1 MKRLSGI
8 LIILLLTGLCLA
20 QDSYQDYLNEQNQ
33 QQEDYINQQNTAFA
47 NYHNQQDS
55 LFIQYKDDIEKL
67 WNEFRE
73 STPKDWVSYNEDFS
87 GRSEVSFESGE
98 IKVDAVVES
107 TSGQDEVKAQEI
119 IKNQIVSI
127 LQEKDATEEPILAD
141 QVKNPLNS
149 GKAIS
154 EKDVNELAEQ
164 IAKQAV
170 KKEIIGSDNQI
181 RMKYTISLELMPD
194 HIRKRAEKY
203 KPIIENF
210 CQEYQ
215 IDPRL
220 ALAIAHTES
229 YFNPKAYNRHGN
241 AYGMMQIVPKYAGI
255 NMNNVIF
262 HKNQKPSSEELF
274 NPDINL
280 HMGIAYLRWLADN
293 KWQKVTNPTNQI
305 YCMICSY
312 NGGPGTIY
320 KAMTGK
326 MNKIGQE
333 KWDKMINDLSTMDSK
348 KLYNKLRK
356 DVPFEETRNYI
367 EKVVGKMSNEYAMG
381 RE

>member
-1 MKRLSGI
+1 MKRLAIIG
-8 LIILLLTGLCLA
+8 LIMIICSVCLA
-20 QDSYQDYLNEQNQ
+20 QDSYQDYLNQQNQ
-33 QQEDYINQQNTAFA
+33 QQSDYVAQQDAEFA
-47 NYHNQQDS
+47 NYHQQQDS

-87 GRSEVSFESGE
+87 GRSEVSFEEGD

-107 TSGQDEVKAQEI
+107 SSPQDEVKAQEI
-119 IKNQIVSI
+119 IKKQIVSI
-127 LQEKDATEEPILAD
+127 LKEKDSTEKPILAD
-141 QVKNPLNS
+141 QVKNPVSS
-149 GKAIS
+149 GKVINEEEIEEIA
-154 EKDVNELAEQ
+154 EK
-164 IAKQAV
+164 IAATAQKV
-170 KKEIIGSDNQI
+170 EVTGSDNQT
-181 RMKYTISLELMPD
+181 RLKYTISMELIPD

-210 CQEYQ
+210 CKTYN
-215 IDPRL
+215 IDSRL

-255 NMNNVIF
+255 NMNNVLF

-293 KWQKVTNPTNQI
+293 KWDKVENETNQI

-333 KWDKMINDLSTMDSK
+333 KWDKMFADLSTMDNK
-348 KLYNKLRK
+348 KLYKKLRK
-356 DVPFEETRNYI
+356 DVPFEETRHYI
-367 EKVVGKMSNEYAMG
+367 EKVVDKMSNEYAMG
-381 RE
+381 RN

>member
-1 MKRLSGI
+1 MKKLSGI

-73 STPKDWVSYNEDFS
+73 STPKEWVSYNEDFS
-87 GRSEVSFESGE
+87 GRSEVSFETGE

-107 TSGQDEVKAQEI
+107 NSGEDEEKAQEI
-119 IKNQIVSI
+119 LKNQIVSI

-154 EKDVNELAEQ
+154 ETNINELAEQ

-170 KKEIIGSDNQI
+170 KKEITGSDNQT
-181 RMKYTISLELMPD
+181 RLKYTISLELMPD
-194 HIRKRAEKY
+194 HIRLRAQKY
-203 KPIIENF
+203 KPLIENF
-210 CQEYQ
+210 CQKYQ

-255 NMNNVIF
+255 NMNNVLF

-274 NPDINL
+274 N
-280 HMGIAYLRWLADN
+280 R
-293 KWQKVTNPTNQI
+293 
-305 YCMICSY
+305 
-312 NGGPGTIY
+312 
-320 KAMTGK
+320 
-326 MNKIGQE
+326 
-333 KWDKMINDLSTMDSK
+333 
-348 KLYNKLRK
+348 
-356 DVPFEETRNYI
+356 
-367 EKVVGKMSNEYAMG
+367 
-381 RE
+381 

>member
-1 MKRLSGI
+1 MVI
-8 LIILLLTGLCLA
+8 LVISAFCLA
-20 QDSYQDYLNEQNQ
+20 QDSFEDYLSGQNQ
-33 QQEDYINQQNTAFA
+33 QQTDYINRQNADFA
-47 NYHNQQDS
+47 NYHQQQDS

-107 TSGQDEVKAQEI
+107 TSPQDQVKAREI
-119 IKNQIVSI
+119 IKKQIVSI
-127 LQEKDATEEPILAD
+127 LQEKDSTDKPILAE
-141 QVKNPLNS
+141 QVKNPVSS
-149 GKAIS
+149 GKVIS
-154 EKDVNELAEQ
+154 EDQIEEIAEE
-164 IAKQAV
+164 IAANAETTEV
-170 KKEIIGSDNQI
+170 TGADNQT
-181 RMKYTISLELMPD
+181 RLKYTISMELIPD

-203 KPIIENF
+203 KHIIENF

-255 NMNNVIF
+255 NMNNILF
-262 HKNQKPSSEELF
+262 HKNQKPTSEELF

-293 KWQKVTNPTNQI
+293 KWDKVKNETNQT

-326 MNKIGQE
+326 MNKIGQ
-333 KWDKMINDLSTMDSK
+333 KNWDKMFADLSTMDSQ
-348 KLYNKLRK
+348 KLYKKLRK
-356 DVPFEETRNYI
+356 DVPYEETRNYI
-367 EKVVGKMSNEYAMG
+367 EKVVAKMSNEYAMG
-381 RE
+381 RN

>member
-1 MKRLSGI
+1 MKKLSGI

-73 STPKDWVSYNEDFS
+73 STPKEWVSYNEDFS
-87 GRSEVSFESGE
+87 GRSEVSFETGE

-107 TSGQDEVKAQEI
+107 NSGEDEEKAQEI
-119 IKNQIVSI
+119 LKNQIVSI

-154 EKDVNELAEQ
+154 ETNINELAEQ

-170 KKEIIGSDNQI
+170 KKEITGSDNQT
-181 RMKYTISLELMPD
+181 RLKYTISLELMPD
-194 HIRKRAEKY
+194 HIRLRAQKY
-203 KPIIENF
+203 KPLIENF
-210 CQEYQ
+210 CQKYQ

-274 NPDINL
+274 NPETNL

-293 KWQKVTNPTNQI
+293 KWQKITNPTNQT
-305 YCMICSY
+305 YCLICSY

-333 KWDKMINDLSTMDSK
+333 KWDKMINDLSTMDSQ
-348 KLYNKLRK
+348 KLYKKLRK
-356 DVPFEETRNYI
+356 DVPYEETRNYI

-381 RE
+381 RN

>member
-141 QVKNPLNS
+141 QVKNPLGS

-170 KKEIIGSDNQI
+170 KKEITGSDNQI
-181 RMKYTISLELMPD
+181 RLKYTISLELMPD

>member
-1 MKRLSGI
+1 MKKLFGI
-8 LIILLLTGLCLA
+8 LIILILTGLCLA
-20 QDSYQDYLNEQNQ
+20 QDSYQDYLNDQNQ
-33 QQEDYINQQNTAFA
+33 QQENYINQQNTAFV

-67 WNEFRE
+67 WNEFKE

-87 GRSEVSFESGE
+87 GRSEVSFETGE

-107 TSGQDEVKAQEI
+107 NSGEDEEKAQEI

-127 LQEKDATEEPILAD
+127 LQEKDATEKPILAD
-141 QVKNPLNS
+141 QVKNPLSS

-170 KKEIIGSDNQI
+170 KKKITGSDNQT
-181 RMKYTISLELMPD
+181 RLKYTISLELMPD

-203 KPIIENF
+203 KPLIENF
-210 CQEYQ
+210 CKKYQ

-255 NMNNVIF
+255 NMNNVLF

-274 NPDINL
+274 NPETNL

-293 KWQKVTNPTNQI
+293 KWQKVTNPTNQT
-305 YCMICSY
+305 YCLICSY

-333 KWDKMINDLSTMDSK
+333 KWDKMISDLSTMDSQ
-348 KLYNKLRK
+348 KLYKKLRK
-356 DVPFEETRNYI
+356 DVPYEETRNYI

-381 RE
+381 RN

>member
-293 KWQKVTNPTNQI
+293 KWQKVTNPTNQT

>member
-87 GRSEVSFESGE
+87 GRSEVSFETGE

-141 QVKNPLNS
+141 QVKNPLGS

-170 KKEIIGSDNQI
+170 KKEITGSDNQI
-181 RMKYTISLELMPD
+181 RLKYTISLELMPD

>member
-87 GRSEVSFESGE
+87 GRSEVSFETGE

-141 QVKNPLNS
+141 QVKNPLGS